1 MYIFIISQIT
11 RKVKMTAGG
20 SACYN
25 CGMKKYGGAH
35 RVKNV
40 TGMAQISIDLKPARS
55 VSDVYI
61 NQKMDLTNLAK
72 YIVKKKKAGEDVTY
86 FHAFLTA
93 IGKTVYNRPKLNYFV
108 ANRHLW
114 EHDEIVLSFVAKVS
128 FDDHSE
134 EMMVMIP
141 IEKNDTVFTIGE
153 KVRSKVD
160 NFRKKRSGSVDK
172 KGANSAIDVL
182 AKMPNCI
189 RVPLIGFLKWTDKKG
204 LLPASLAEDNLY
216 YSTMIV
222 SNLGSI
228 GCGAIH
234 HNITD
239 FGNSSSLLTM
249 GEIKDE
255 EVITDGKKEVR
266 KMCEWGMNFDERIAD
281 GYYFAKS
288 ADLLQYLLSNPE
300 ELEKPVSEKINLE
313 EIR

>member
-1 MYIFIISQIT
+1 
-11 RKVKMTAGG
+11 
-20 SACYN
+20 
-25 CGMKKYGGAH
+25 MKKYGGAH
-35 RVKNV
+35 RVKDI
-40 TGMAQISIDLKPARS
+40 TGMAQISIDLKPHRS

-61 NQKMDLTNLAK
+61 NQKMDLTNLSK
-72 YIVKKKKAGEDVTY
+72 YIEKKKKAGEEVTF

-93 IGKTVYNRPKLNYFV
+93 IGKTVYNRPKLNRFV
-108 ANRHLW
+108 CDRHIW
-114 EHDEIVLSFVAKVS
+114 EHDKIVLSFVAKVS

-134 EMMVMIP
+134 EMMVMVP
-141 IEKNDTVFTIGE
+141 IEKDDTIYTIGE
-153 KVRSKVD
+153 KVRKKVD
-160 NFRKKRSGSVDK
+160 SFRKKRSGEVEK
-172 KGANSAIDVL
+172 EGANSAIDIL
-182 AKMPNCI
+182 AKLPNFL
-189 RVPLIGFLKWTDKKG
+189 RVPVVGALKWTDKKG
-204 LLPASLAEDNLY
+204 LLPASLAKDNLY

-228 GCGAIH
+228 GCGAIF

-255 EVITDGKKEVR
+255 EVIIDGKKETR
-266 KMCEWGMNFDERIAD
+266 KICEWGMNFDERIAD

-300 ELEKPVSEKINLE
+300 ELEKPASEKIDIS

>member
-1 MYIFIISQIT
+1 
-11 RKVKMTAGG
+11 
-20 SACYN
+20 
-25 CGMKKYGGAH
+25 MKKYGGAH

-40 TGMAQISIDLKPARS
+40 TGMAQISIDLKPNRS

-61 NQKMDLTNLAK
+61 NQKMDLTELVK
-72 YIVKKKKAGEDVTY
+72 YVEKKKKAGENITF
-86 FHAFLTA
+86 FHAFLAA
-93 IGKTVYNRPKLNYFV
+93 IGKTVYNRPKLNHFV
-108 ANRHLW
+108 CNRHIW
-114 EHDEIVLSFVAKVS
+114 EHDKIVFSFVAKVS
-128 FDDHSE
+128 FDDRSE

-141 IEKNDTVFTIGE
+141 IEKNDNIYTIGE
-153 KVRSKVD
+153 KVKAKVD
-160 NFRKKRSGSVDK
+160 SFRQKRSGAVDK

-182 AKMPNCI
+182 AKLPNCL
-189 RVPLIGFLKWTDKKG
+189 RVPVVGLLKWTDKKG

-228 GCGAIH
+228 GCGAIF

-255 EVITDGKKEVR
+255 EVIIDGKKEIR
-266 KMCEWGMNFDERIAD
+266 KICEWGMNFDERIAD

-300 ELEKPVSEKINLE
+300 ELEKPASEKIDLE

>member
-1 MYIFIISQIT
+1 
-11 RKVKMTAGG
+11 
-20 SACYN
+20 
-25 CGMKKYGGAH
+25 MKKYGGAK

-40 TGMAQISIDLKPARS
+40 TGMAQISIDLKPNRS
-55 VSDVYI
+55 VSDVFI
-61 NQKMDLTNLAK
+61 NQKMDLTELSD
-72 YIVKKKKAGEDVTY
+72 YIEKKKKSGENLTY
-86 FHAFLTA
+86 FHAFLAA

-108 ANRHLW
+108 ANRHIW
-114 EHDEIVLSFVAKVS
+114 EHDKIVLSFVAKVN

-141 IEKNDTVFTIGE
+141 IEKNDDIYKIAK
-153 KVRSKVD
+153 KVREKLDS
-160 NFRKKRSGSVDK
+160 FRKEGSNDVNK
-172 KGANSAIDVL
+172 KGANSAIDVFGRL
-182 AKMPNCI
+182 PNFI
-189 RVPLIGFLKWTDKKG
+189 RVPLVGTLKWADKKG

-228 GCGAIH
+228 GCGAIF

-255 EVITDGKKEVR
+255 EIIIDGKKVIR
-266 KMCEWGMNFDERIAD
+266 KICEWGMNFDERIAD

-288 ADLLQYLLSNPE
+288 ADLLQYFLSHPK
-300 ELEKPVSEKINLE
+300 ELEKPASEKIEMPELH
-313 EIR
+313 

>member
-1 MYIFIISQIT
+1 
-11 RKVKMTAGG
+11 
-20 SACYN
+20 
-25 CGMKKYGGAH
+25 MKRYGGAH

-40 TGMAQISIDLKPARS
+40 TGMAQISIDLKPNRS

-61 NQKMDLTNLAK
+61 NQKMDLTNLVK
-72 YIVKKKKAGEDVTY
+72 YIEKKKKAGEEVTY

-108 ANRHLW
+108 ANRHIW
-114 EHDEIVLSFVAKVS
+114 EHDKIVLSFVAKVS

-141 IEKNDTVFTIGE
+141 IDKDDTIYSIGE
-153 KVRSKVD
+153 KVRKKV
-160 NFRKKRSGSVDK
+160 NSFREKRSNKDSAK

-182 AKMPNCI
+182 GKMPNII
-189 RVPLIGFLKWTDKKG
+189 RVPLVGFLKWMDKKG
-204 LLPASLAEDNLY
+204 LLPASLGEDNLY

-228 GCGAIH
+228 GCGAIF

-255 EVITDGKKEVR
+255 EVIIDGKKVVR
-266 KMCEWGMNFDERIAD
+266 KMCEWGMNFDERPAD

-288 ADLLQYLLSNPE
+288 ADLLQHLLENPE
-300 ELEKPVSEKINLE
+300 LLE
-313 EIR
+313 EPASKKYDLKEIR

>member
-1 MYIFIISQIT
+1 
-11 RKVKMTAGG
+11 
-20 SACYN
+20 
-25 CGMKKYGGAH
+25 
-35 RVKNV
+35 
-40 TGMAQISIDLKPARS
+40 
-55 VSDVYI
+55 
-61 NQKMDLTNLAK
+61 
-72 YIVKKKKAGEDVTY
+72 
-86 FHAFLTA
+86 
-93 IGKTVYNRPKLNYFV
+93 V
-108 ANRHLW
+108 ANRHIW
-114 EHDEIVLSFVAKVS
+114 EHDKIVLSFVAKVS

-141 IEKNDTVFTIGE
+141 VEKDDTIYTIGE
-153 KVRSKVD
+153 KVRKKVAS
-160 NFRKKRSGSVDK
+160 FRKKRTNEVDK
-172 KGANSAIDVL
+172 KGANSAIDIL
-182 AKMPNCI
+182 AKFPNFI

-249 GEIKDE
+249 GEIEDQ
-255 EVITDGKKEVR
+255 EVIKDGKKTVR
-266 KMCEWGMNFDERIAD
+266 KICEWGMNFDERTAD

-288 ADLLQYLLSNPE
+288 ADLLQYLLSHPE
-300 ELEKPVSEKINLE
+300 ELEKPAGETVELL

>member
-1 MYIFIISQIT
+1 
-11 RKVKMTAGG
+11 
-20 SACYN
+20 
-25 CGMKKYGGAH
+25 MKKYGGAH
-35 RVKNV
+35 RVKDI
-40 TGMAQISIDLKPARS
+40 TGMAQISIDLKPHRS

-61 NQKMDLTNLAK
+61 NQKMDLTDLSK
-72 YIVKKKKAGEDVTY
+72 YIEKKKKAGEEVTF

-93 IGKTVYNRPKLNYFV
+93 IGKTVYNRPKLNRFV
-108 ANRHLW
+108 CDRHIW
-114 EHDEIVLSFVAKVS
+114 EHDKIVLSFVAKVS

-134 EMMVMIP
+134 EMMVMVP
-141 IEKNDTVFTIGE
+141 IEKNDTIYTIGE
-153 KVRSKVD
+153 KVRKKVD
-160 NFRKKRSGSVDK
+160 SFRKKRSGEVEK
-172 KGANSAIDVL
+172 EGANSAIDIL
-182 AKMPNCI
+182 AKLPNFL
-189 RVPLIGFLKWTDKKG
+189 RVPVVGALKWTDKKG
-204 LLPASLAEDNLY
+204 LLPASLAKDNLY

-228 GCGAIH
+228 GCGAIF

-255 EVITDGKKEVR
+255 EVIIDGKKEIR
-266 KMCEWGMNFDERIAD
+266 KICEWGMNFDERIAD

-300 ELEKPVSEKINLE
+300 ELEKPASEKIDLE

>member
-1 MYIFIISQIT
+1 
-11 RKVKMTAGG
+11 
-20 SACYN
+20 
-25 CGMKKYGGAH
+25 MKKYGGAH
-35 RVKNV
+35 KVKNV
-40 TGMAQISIDLKPARS
+40 TGLAQISIDLKPARS

-61 NQKMDLTNLAK
+61 NQSMDLTNLLK
-72 YIVKKKKAGEDVTY
+72 YIEKKKKTSDGITL

-108 ANRHLW
+108 ANRHIW
-114 EHDEIVLSFVAKVS
+114 EHDKIVLSFVAKVS

-141 IEKNDTVFTIGE
+141 IETNDDIYTIGK
-153 KVRSKVD
+153 KVEQKV
-160 NFRKKRSGSVDK
+160 NSFRKKHSEGVSK
-172 KGANSAIDVL
+172 KGANSAIDIFG
-182 AKMPNCI
+182 KMPNFI

-249 GEIKDE
+249 GEIEDK
-255 EVITDGKKEVR
+255 EVILNGKKETR
-266 KMCEWGMNFDERIAD
+266 KICEWGMNFDERIAD

-288 ADLLQYLLSNPE
+288 ADLLQYLLENPE
-300 ELEKPVSEKINLE
+300 ELEKPIGEKIDLA

>member
-1 MYIFIISQIT
+1 
-11 RKVKMTAGG
+11 
-20 SACYN
+20 
-25 CGMKKYGGAH
+25 MKKYGGAH

-61 NQKMDLTNLAK
+61 NQEMDLTNLAK
-72 YIVKKKKAGEDVTY
+72 YIDKKKKAGENVTY

-114 EHDEIVLSFVAKVS
+114 EHGKIVLSFVAKVS
-128 FDDHSE
+128 FDDHAE

-141 IEKNDTVFTIGE
+141 IEKNDTIYTIGE
-153 KVRSKVD
+153 KVMKKVD
-160 NFRKKRSGSVDK
+160 SFRKKRSDNIDK

-249 GEIKDE
+249 GEIEDK
-255 EVITDGKKEVR
+255 EVIIDGKKEVR
-266 KMCEWGMNFDERIAD
+266 KICEWGMNFDERIAD

-288 ADLLQYLLSNPE
+288 ADLLQYFLSNPE
-300 ELEKPVSEKINLE
+300 ELEKPIGEKINLK

>member
-1 MYIFIISQIT
+1 
-11 RKVKMTAGG
+11 
-20 SACYN
+20 
-25 CGMKKYGGAH
+25 MKKYGGAH

-40 TGMAQISIDLKPARS
+40 TGLAQISIDLKPARS

-61 NQKMDLTNLAK
+61 NQSMDLTNLLK
-72 YIVKKKKAGEDVTY
+72 YIEKKKKTGDGITL

-108 ANRHLW
+108 ANRHIW
-114 EHDEIVLSFVAKVS
+114 EHDKIVLSFVAKVS

-141 IEKNDTVFTIGE
+141 IETNDDIYTIGK
-153 KVRSKVD
+153 KVEQKV
-160 NFRKKRSGSVDK
+160 NSFRKKHSEGVSK
-172 KGANSAIDVL
+172 KGANSAIDVFG
-182 AKMPNCI
+182 KMPNFI

-249 GEIKDE
+249 GEIEDK
-255 EVITDGKKEVR
+255 EVILNGKKETR
-266 KMCEWGMNFDERIAD
+266 KICEWGMNFDERIAD

-288 ADLLQYLLSNPE
+288 ADLLQYLLENPE
-300 ELEKPVSEKINLE
+300 ELEKPIGEKIDLA